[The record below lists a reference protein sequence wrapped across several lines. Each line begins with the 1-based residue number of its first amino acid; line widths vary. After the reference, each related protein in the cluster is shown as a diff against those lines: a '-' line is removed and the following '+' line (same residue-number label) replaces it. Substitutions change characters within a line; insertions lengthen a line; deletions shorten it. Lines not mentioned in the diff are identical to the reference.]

1 MKRIFT
7 STNVCHFLTPQFKTT
22 FDGHLCSK
30 SGLFCNMRPFSAVCR
45 FPPCMQTLLLT
56 GGIQAQ
62 VGGGGVN
69 LATIQRLPLLHPTP
83 INHLHS
89 HTHSPSPQST
99 HTCAWIW
106 ASLGCQSEPQE
117 PQRCSAVWSNKTWG
131 FLCSTQNTHAH
142 AFTYTDILCIHVSEL
157 TQITDGDLILWAA
170 LKLPKHV
177 TFSFKVVHFGHEKT
191 LILFLFFLTVPFAF
205 CYKPLKKSSSQR
217 IITKAQVVDDVD
229 QED

>member
-1 MKRIFT
+1 MVI
-7 STNVCHFLTPQFKTT
+7 
-22 FDGHLCSK
+22 
-30 SGLFCNMRPFSAVCR
+30 SAVNPVYSATCILSLLSADSLLACK
-45 FPPCMQTLLLT
+45 PCCWLEESRPRW
-56 GGIQAQ
+56 
-62 VGGGGVN
+62 GGGVN

-83 INHLHS
+83 TNHLHS